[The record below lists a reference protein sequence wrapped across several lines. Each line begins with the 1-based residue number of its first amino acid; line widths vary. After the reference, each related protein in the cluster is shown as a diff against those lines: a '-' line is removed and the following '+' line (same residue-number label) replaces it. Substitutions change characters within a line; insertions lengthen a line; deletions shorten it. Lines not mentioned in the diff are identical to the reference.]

1 MQVFI
6 NEKSLQG
13 QYTAGNVE
21 QGIRTFLSV
30 LSFLDKLKD
39 KGTVFKSTLLFNEQA
54 IKDVHLN
61 AILPWNGDL
70 LNAFTLNI
78 KSAAKWESE
87 RVHSDDDHFAWK
99 ADNVSGSSVAEL
111 AERKIQNNL
120 LAGVLLNFSDSTYS
134 SELQIGIKKNA
145 NVDVELD
152 CSFNEATLIVWLRKH
167 GLISQH
173 DAYDV
178 NSKTPP
184 LDDQT
189 ILADARFEK
198 TVYKNKGRRA
208 YRLIGTNQLWAVDA
222 SEGHIIGAPHLE
234 VFDEISGK
242 HLGTSLYNVIA
253 LDKKYKRNRSIR
265 LDLTYPID

>member
-21 QGIRTFLSV
+21 QGIKIFLSV
-30 LSFLDKLKD
+30 LNFLDNLKD

-54 IKDVHLN
+54 IRNVHLN
-61 AILPWNGDL
+61 AILPLNGDL
-70 LNAFTLNI
+70 LNAFLLNL
-78 KSAAKWESE
+78 KSAGKWESE
-87 RVHSDDDHFAWK
+87 RLHSVGDYFRWK
-99 ADNVSGSSVAEL
+99 SEDVSGTSVAEV
-111 AERKIQNNL
+111 AERKLQNSS
-120 LAGVLLNFSDSTYS
+120 LAGGLLNFSGSTYS
-134 SELQIGIKKNA
+134 AQLQIEIKKNA
-145 NVDVELD
+145 EVEVELD
-152 CSFNEATLIVWLRKH
+152 CVYNEETLIIWLRKH
-167 GLISQH
+167 GLIPQH

-189 ILADARFEK
+189 VLANPAFEK
-198 TVYKNKGRRA
+198 TIFKNKGRRA
-208 YRLIGTNQLWAVDA
+208 YRLIGTNQLWVVDA

-242 HLGTSLYNVIA
+242 HLGTSLFNVIA
-253 LDKKYKRNRSIR
+253 LDTKYKRNRRIR
-265 LDLTYPID
+265 LDLTHPLD